1 MGLNACGDD
10 PFAYDWFDTPDTAV
24 IFSLQTPLQQ
34 QLSSGFSFYD
44 RTPIRIEVA
53 GATGSWDIA
62 LDTRNGEL
70 VVLPPGA
77 LGITARGAIA
87 SLGAVPFGDI
97 DQAPSDTLLY
107 EADDPIPMTLGHVYV
122 VRTNRRAG
130 NFGSSCVYYAKMSP
144 TALDATAGSMFFE
157 FVASPICN
165 NRDLVSPN

>member
-10 PFAYDWFDTPDTAV
+10 PFAFDWFDTPDTAV
-24 IFSLQTPLQQ
+24 IYSLQTPLNQ
-34 QLSSGFSFYD
+34 QLSSGFSFFE
-44 RTPIRIEVA
+44 RRPIRIEVA

-70 VVLPPGA
+70 VVMPPGA
-77 LGITARGAIA
+77 LGISARAGIA

-97 DQAPSDTLLY
+97 RSAPSDTLLY
-107 EADDPIPMTLGHVYV
+107 RLNDTIPMTLGHVYV

-144 TALDATAGSMFFE
+144 TTLDAIAGAMSFE

-165 NRDLVSPN
+165 NRELVSPN